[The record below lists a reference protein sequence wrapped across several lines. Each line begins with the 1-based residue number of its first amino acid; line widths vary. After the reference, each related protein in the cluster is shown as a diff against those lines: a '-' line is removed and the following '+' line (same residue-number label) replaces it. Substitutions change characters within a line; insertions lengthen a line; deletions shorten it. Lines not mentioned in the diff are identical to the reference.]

1 MKLRASVTRAGA
13 VGALASLLIAAPAR
27 AQVSFTNLAQAQA
40 GNVPFT
46 EPPNRTDLY
55 NQARLDAVFGPLRFG
70 ARYEVRENSERVLT
84 YREISQRYAEWT
96 EGNLRG
102 RVGNFYT
109 LVGRGLIHR
118 SWELPGVVI
127 DQPGSRSEFGF
138 ARDVDG
144 VLVEGEAGPF
154 SAHAFT
160 GEPNDGTVSPSPDE
174 PFPRYIGQVS
184 GAQAALDVWRGAR
197 LGAGYVRTSN
207 VESFTGISRQDE
219 LGTGFLEADPLAL
232 AGITAVSLPIYA
244 EYAQLK
250 RSFTEWWS
258 LERGGGVPHALYV
271 ATNLIAG
278 PLAVSAEWKD
288 YRLFRIGTND
298 PPSLVREHAFALLNR
313 ATHVLLADDEHG
325 YQFEGSYAVPGWGT
339 ATANHSRA
347 DGIVSSTPR
356 RYFENYFELRAAPER
371 VGAVEL
377 TLFFDKQQDTFSR
390 ISERN
395 SWGGSGTVRARR
407 DYSLTV
413 DLERSDATRFFAPA
427 ARRSPDSY
435 SDQRVSVSVARADWG
450 SIGILGERTSDPVL
464 RSSKRPNHDRR
475 FFATTVTA
483 RLAERHTATLLVGE
497 RRGGRA
503 CTAGTCY
510 EVQDFK
516 GAELRLTTRY

>member
-1 MKLRASVTRAGA
+1 MKLATPRLVMLVSML
-13 VGALASLLIAAPAR
+13 LATLAAPAR
-27 AQVSFTNLAQAQA
+27 AQVTFTNLAQAQA

-46 EPPNRTDLY
+46 EPSNRTDLY

-70 ARYEVRENSERVLT
+70 ARYEVRENSERVLS
-84 YREISQRYAEWT
+84 YRKVSQRFAEWT
-96 EGNLRG
+96 ASPVRG

-127 DQPGSRSEFGF
+127 DQPGTRSEFGF
-138 ARDVDG
+138 SRDVDG
-144 VLVEGEAGPF
+144 VLVEGEAGRF
-154 SAHAFT
+154 TAHAFA
-160 GEPNDGTVSPSPDE
+160 GEPSDGTVSPSPE
-174 PFPRYIGQVS
+174 ESFPRYNGQVS
-184 GAQAALDVWRGAR
+184 GAQGAVDVWRGAR

-207 VESFTGISRQDE
+207 VESFTGTSRQDE
-219 LGTGFLEADPLAL
+219 LGTGFVEADPLAL

-258 LERGGGVPHALYV
+258 LRRGGSVPHALYV
-271 ATNLIAG
+271 ATNLLAG
-278 PLAVSAEWKD
+278 PLALSAEWKD
-288 YRLFRIGTND
+288 YRLFRLGTND
-298 PPSLVREHAFALLNR
+298 PPSLVREHGFALLNR

-325 YQFEGSYAVPGWGT
+325 YQFEGSYSFPGWGT
-339 ATANHSRA
+339 ATGNHSRA
-347 DGIVSSTPR
+347 DGIVSSAPR

-371 VGAVEL
+371 WTTAEL
-377 TLFFDKQQDTFSR
+377 TVFFDKQQDTFSR
-390 ISERN
+390 ISDRN

-407 DYSLTV
+407 DYSLTL
-413 DLERSDATRFFAPA
+413 DLERSDATRFFAPT
-427 ARRSPDSY
+427 ARRAPSSFT
-435 SDQRVSVSVARADWG
+435 DQRVTVNFARASWG
-450 SIGILGERTSDPVL
+450 TVGVIGERSSDPVL
-464 RSSKRPNHDRR
+464 RSSKRPLVDRR